1 MIIVSIPIESE
12 LITLKLEL
20 VKSITITTRKIRED
34 IISNL
39 LARGFERLS
48 QKKNAKKQNSKKV
61 KILAKGIYQFPGR
74 NSRALLIMKES
85 KQLKT
90 IIKIPLSCLHNLK

>member
-12 LITLKLEL
+12 LITLKLVI
-20 VKSITITTRKIRED
+20 VKSIAIITRKIKEE

-48 QKKNAKKQNSKKV
+48 QKKNAKKQNSTNV
-61 KILAKGIYQFPGR
+61 NTLTKGIYQLPGK
-74 NSRALLIMKES
+74 NSTALLIKKDS
-85 KQLKT
+85 TQLKT
-90 IIKIPLSCLHNLK
+90 ITSIPLSCLHNL